1 MIKGNIEQLKYK
13 MNSVEI
19 NHLIDAYDKQE
30 AINIMGKRY
39 FITAY
44 SVNPIQGRPLNDVI
58 VKVRAIKKG

>member
-1 MIKGNIEQLKYK
+1 MIKGNIDQLQYK
-13 MNSVEI
+13 MNAAEI
-19 NHLIDAYDKQE
+19 EYLINAHNKQE

-44 SVNPIQGRPLNDVI
+44 SVSPIRGSPLNNVI